1 MMARLVQAQSI
12 SQRGCRVP
20 ADPAMGGKLGKPT
33 DIAQGW
39 PTGNLDEG
47 IGWKVCL
54 LTAVG

>member
-1 MMARLVQAQSI
+1 LMAQSVQVRLT

-20 ADPAMGGKLGKPT
+20 ADPAMGGKLGKPAG
-33 DIAQGW
+33 IATGW

-54 LTAVG
+54 LASVG